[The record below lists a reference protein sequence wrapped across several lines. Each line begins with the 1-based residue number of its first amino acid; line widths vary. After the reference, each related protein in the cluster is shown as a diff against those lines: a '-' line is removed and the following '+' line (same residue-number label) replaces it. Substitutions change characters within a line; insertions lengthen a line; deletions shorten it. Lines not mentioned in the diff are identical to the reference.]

1 MQRFF
6 YSAGIT
12 SDLAVILMKH
22 KVEEHPDYGMG
33 APLQPIRLATENPK
47 IGDKVL
53 TAGWGVTG
61 TGG

>member
-1 MQRFF
+1 MLNNFNR
-6 YSAGIT
+6 AGIT
-12 SDLAVILMKH
+12 SDLAVVKLKH
-22 KVEEHPDYGMG
+22 KVEEHRDYSMG

-47 IGDKVL
+47 IGDKVM